1 MGMYY
6 RHRCDRCGY
15 GFETSGPWTFFE
27 TEPLEHRLSAQE
39 GPSPTCTTRRTGT
52 LGMSV
57 RVFCPGCRSLVNLVL
72 AKHYLFPTPD
82 EPYGNFPESIW
93 SSHPEAP
100 PLAQITRLPPCPH
113 CGGEKF
119 ILPGGPSTYHRCPHC
134 GDGTMLASAA

>member
-15 GFETSGPWTFFE
+15 GFETSGPWAFFE
-27 TEPLEHRLSAQE
+27 TGVLEHCLPEQE
-39 GPSPTCTTRRTGT
+39 GCSPTYTIRRTGT

-57 RVFCPGCRSLVNLVL
+57 RVFCLSCRSLVNLVL
-72 AKHYLFPTPD
+72 AKHFLFPTPE
-82 EPYGNFPESIW
+82 EPNGDFPESIW

-100 PLAQITRLPPCPH
+100 PLTQITRLPPCPH

-119 ILPGGPSTYHRCPHC
+119 ILVGGSSTAHRCPIC
-134 GDGTMLASAA
+134 GDGTMLACAA